1 MVSLSLYIDG
11 IICFLMIF
19 YYLFNMELH
28 AADVQNR
35 QWANYCWELLE
46 LSDLMAFCSR
56 APRSSSGWWNRPELR
71 HRRVSL
77 FKKKNHLNYYL
88 HYFSFTL
95 ENLLQKTG
103 RHWQP
108 IAYTRVFRKEPNV
121 ADTSRGCI
129 RTNCW
134 GCYFFREEPPR
145 TGRGADGYRWLTG
158 NINRHWERKVPSSSC
173 SWAEDLPDT
182 PRF

>member
-77 FKKKNHLNYYL
+77 FKKKKKKKSSKLLFALFFFHTWKFATKTRTSLTANCLHQGFPERTERGRHLPRVYTDEL
-88 HYFSFTL
+88 L
-95 ENLLQKTG
+95 GMLLLQ
-103 RHWQP
+103 
-108 IAYTRVFRKEPNV
+108 
-121 ADTSRGCI
+121 
-129 RTNCW
+129 
-134 GCYFFREEPPR
+134 
-145 TGRGADGYRWLTG
+145 RGATADGQRSGRIPLVYRE
-158 NINRHWERKVPSSSC
+158 H
-173 SWAEDLPDT
+173 
-182 PRF
+182 